1 MCGLMRV
8 FVACRLMPLMPMSC
22 SAKANNSDLV
32 PRLPTV
38 LPPTVDMQ
46 LDAVKARRS
55 AAMEL
60 LGKF

>member
-1 MCGLMRV
+1 
-8 FVACRLMPLMPMSC
+8 MPMSC